1 MKRILLIFRMRLVLS
16 FLFLLLGFQ
25 GHSQQILSTAPVH
38 QHDEKCAATFIEQ
51 KQTEAMGIYGS
62 QEYFETW
69 MQGQLKELKQA
80 PQLRTTQDDI
90 RTIPVVI
97 HVIHNGTAVGDGANI
112 PRAQIEAQIRTL
124 NEDFRRTNPDAVD
137 TPAEFQGV
145 AADSRIEFVLAQ
157 EDPDGLPTTGI
168 NRVQG
173 SSDTYAPQDASL
185 ISSLALWPP
194 EEYLNI
200 WVVRLSAP
208 NIGYAS
214 FPISDLP
221 GLNFPPTTR
230 ELDGVT
236 VDYRYFGEGGNAIGN
251 VRGRTLTHE
260 IGHFLGLRH
269 TWGDP
274 PGGTS
279 GCDVDDFVDDTP
291 NQQRAN
297 TSCTSSEVFTCDS
310 RDMIENYMDYTPDR
324 CMNLFTQGQAER
336 MWVVLANSPRRVTL
350 VNNRATTPPAGL
362 PPYSLVIRRLIQPSD
377 FICDTP
383 LNPQIEV
390 QNIGESTITSLRVE
404 VRVNGGTSYR
414 QTLTTNLPT
423 GDRTTLTF
431 NPVDLSPSS
440 DNTFELEIIEING
453 LDADVNVSSNLVSS
467 TPILQN
473 GLPLPYAYSP
483 GDFESTWSIRNDDNR
498 FTWESQALNISG
510 VSQEVIFIRSFEYE
524 RIGERDFF
532 ISPPID
538 LSDIP
543 NAQMTFDLAYAPYP
557 QEGLEDRL
565 WIAVSTDCGN
575 TFDLFNA
582 PYRKEGVQL
591 QTTAPEQ
598 NEFVPNSE
606 DQFRKEI
613 LNLSQYEGE
622 PNVRIAF
629 VSLNGYGNNI
639 YIKNINI
646 TPTEELEYN
655 LSLNRLISP
664 GPVVDGSQES
674 QVLEVTNIGNL
685 PVSSFILSRQVNSGG
700 VQSFIAQGEAVS
712 VGETAQI
719 NLPASNFG
727 NGTNRLN
734 LEISQPNFDQNE
746 GNVSRLTRFIV
757 QSPDTVRA
765 PWRKDFNQG
774 SLAPWVIINPENNLG
789 AWRFFSLSGRDNP
802 ERVMELA
809 NMVEGNS
816 YWLATP
822 KFDLSRT
829 GAASVFFDKAYS
841 HQGGNARFRVLITND
856 GGTTYNE
863 VFTQVGS
870 EIASIESAGGVNPN
884 NPEDWTREFVDLSE
898 FTGRGNDNIRV
909 AFVVDQANA
918 TTSPI
923 YVDNMELFFTRTSD
937 PVIPN
942 VGTSILY
949 PNPAVDVFNI
959 GFNFESFEDVNIK
972 IINLSGKVLH
982 DVNYPN
988 TLNQTYTFSTQ
999 MFSKGVFIIKIT
1011 SPSINDTK
1019 RLLIQ

>member
-16 FLFLLLGFQ
+16 FLFLFLVFH
-25 GHSQQILSTAPVH
+25 GHSQQILNTAPLH

-51 KQTEAMGIYGS
+51 KQTESMGIYGS

-69 MQGQLKELKQA
+69 MQGELKKLKEA
-80 PQLRTTQDDI
+80 PQLRTAQDDI

-97 HVIHNGTAVGDGANI
+97 HVIHDGTAVGDGANI
-112 PRAQIEAQIRTL
+112 PRSQIEAQIRSL
-124 NEDFRRTNPDAVD
+124 NEDFRRTNPDAGD

-173 SSDTYAPQDASL
+173 PAESYAPQDASL

-236 VDYRYFGEGGNAIGN
+236 VDYRYFGEGGNALGTA
-251 VRGRTLTHE
+251 RGRTLTHE
-260 IGHFLGLRH
+260 VGHFLGLRH
-269 TWGDP
+269 IWGDP
-274 PGGTS
+274 PGGTN
-279 GCDVDDFVDDTP
+279 GCDVDDFVADTP

-297 TSCTSSEVFTCDS
+297 TSCTTAEIFTCDS
-310 RDMIENYMDYTPDR
+310 RDMIQNYMDYTPDR
-324 CMNLFTQGQAER
+324 CMNLFTQGQVER
-336 MWVVLANSPRRVTL
+336 MWVVLANSPRRVSL
-350 VNNRATTPPAGL
+350 VNNRATTPPADL
-362 PPYSLVIRRLIQPSD
+362 PSFSLVIRRLIQPSN
-377 FICDTP
+377 FICETP

-390 QNIGESTITSLRVE
+390 QNVGETTITSVRVE
-404 VRVNGGTSYR
+404 VRVNGGATYR
-414 QTLTTNLPT
+414 QTVSTNLPT
-423 GDRTTLTF
+423 GDRATLTF
-431 NPVDLSPSS
+431 NPVDLNESS
-440 DNTFELEIIEING
+440 DNTFELEIIEINAQ
-453 LDADVNVSSNLVSS
+453 DADVNASTNLVSS
-467 TPILQN
+467 EPILQD
-473 GLPLPYAYSP
+473 GLPLPYTYSP
-483 GDFESTWSIRNDDNR
+483 GDFESTWTVRNDDSG
-498 FTWESQALNISG
+498 FTWESRVLNISG
-510 VSQEVIFIRSFEYE
+510 VSQEVVFIRSFEYE
-524 RIGERDFF
+524 RIGAQDFF

-538 LSDIP
+538 LSNTP
-543 NAQMTFDLAYAPYP
+543 SAQMTFDLAYAPYP

-582 PYRKEGVQL
+582 PYRKEGVEL
-591 QTTAPEQ
+591 QTTDPDQ

-613 LNLSQYEGE
+613 LNLSAYEGE

-639 YIKNINI
+639 YVKNISI
-646 TPTEELEYN
+646 TSTEEFEYN
-655 LSLNRLISP
+655 LRLNRLLSP
-664 GPVVDGSQES
+664 GPVIDGSQEN
-674 QVLEVTNIGNL
+674 QVLEVSNIGNL
-685 PVSSFILSRQVNSGG
+685 PISSFILSRQVNNGG
-700 VQSFIAQGEAVS
+700 VQSFIAQGEAVPA
-712 VGETAQI
+712 GETAQI

-734 LEISQPNFDQNE
+734 LEISRPNFDQNE
-746 GNVSRLTRFIV
+746 GNTSRLTRFIV

-774 SLAPWVIINPENNLG
+774 PLAPWVVINPENNLG
-789 AWRFFSLSGRDNP
+789 TWRFFSLSTGNGP
-802 ERVMELA
+802 ERVMELSS
-809 NMVEGNS
+809 MVEGNS
-816 YWLATP
+816 YWLASP

-829 GAASVFFDKAYS
+829 GAASVFFDKAHS
-841 HQGGNARFRVLITND
+841 HQGGNARFRVLVTND

-863 VFTQVGS
+863 VLSQVGA
-870 EIASIESAGGVNPN
+870 EIASIESSGGVNPN
-884 NPEDWTREFVDLSE
+884 SPEDWRREFVDLSA
-898 FTGRGNDNIRV
+898 FAGSGNDNVRV
-909 AFVVDQANA
+909 AFVVDQATS
-918 TTSPI
+918 TTAPV
-923 YVDNMELFFTRTSD
+923 YVDNMELFFTNTPE
-937 PVIPN
+937 PVIPEQ
-942 VGTSILY
+942 GTSVMY
-949 PNPAVDVFNI
+949 PNPAVDVFSI
-959 GFNFESFEDVNIK
+959 GFNFDEFEDVNIQ
-972 IINLSGKVLH
+972 ILNLSGMVLH
-982 DVNYPN
+982 DVDYPN

-999 MFSKGVFIIKIT
+999 MFSKGVFIVKIR
-1011 SPSINDTK
+1011 SQSITDTK